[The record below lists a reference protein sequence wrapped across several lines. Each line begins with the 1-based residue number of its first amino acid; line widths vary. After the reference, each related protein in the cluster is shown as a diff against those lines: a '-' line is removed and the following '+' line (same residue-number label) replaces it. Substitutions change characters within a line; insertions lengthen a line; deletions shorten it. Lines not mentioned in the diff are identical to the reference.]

1 MKESLTSLSI
11 LISLAV
17 SAVCP
22 LLGLPCL
29 MLLAFL
35 FDL

>member
-1 MKESLTSLSI
+1 MKESLTSLAI
-11 LISLAV
+11 FISLAV

-29 MLLAFL
+29 LFLAAL